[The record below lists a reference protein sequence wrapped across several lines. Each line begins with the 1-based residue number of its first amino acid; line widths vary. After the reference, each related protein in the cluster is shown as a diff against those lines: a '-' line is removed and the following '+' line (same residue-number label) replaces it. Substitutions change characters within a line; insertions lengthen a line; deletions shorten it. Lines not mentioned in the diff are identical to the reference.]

1 MVLFNSYFI
10 EKRAGD
16 GRQQVGVD
24 VGNVVSR
31 EASIFVDLPEEPP
44 LTLLG

>member
-1 MVLFNSYFI
+1 MKIISYFV
-10 EKRAGD
+10 EECASD

-24 VGNVVSR
+24 IGNVVSR
-31 EASIFVDLPEEPP
+31 ETSVFVDLPEEPP